1 MTTPIRVLHVAD
13 SAGWAG
19 GETWLLRVASALDRR
34 FRLSVVVPEPGPLV
48 ERLRALDVAV
58 HEAPMAARLV
68 NPAALAA
75 LVRVFRRV
83 APAIVQSHGA
93 RSNVYVRL
101 AARVARVPAVV
112 STVHNSLYDYP
123 VGALRRRVY
132 VTMDVA
138 TSPLADRI
146 VAVSG
151 AIARDLVERYGLPPA
166 KVVVVRN
173 GIEADAFAAQATN
186 VRARLGLAAGDRVVA
201 VAARMTE
208 QKGHAHLIDAL
219 PAIAAAVPGVR
230 CVFAGDGPL
239 RAALE
244 AHARRRG
251 VAGRCLFLGARDDVA
266 AVLASAD
273 VVALPSRSEGLPF
286 AVLEAMAVGRPVVAT
301 AVGGT
306 PEAIDDGR
314 TGLLVPAG
322 DTAALAAALARLL
335 GDPDVAR
342 RMGEQGAARVRR
354 EFSLAGMVGALAD
367 LYDGLR
373 PVAAARAAAAPAA
386 AEGAGRSGARRPG
399 DA

>member
-1 MTTPIRVLHVAD
+1 MNPGVRVLHVAD

-19 GETWLLRVASALDRR
+19 GETWLLRVAAALDRR
-34 FRLSVVVPEPGPLV
+34 FRLEVVVPEPGPLV
-48 ERLRALDVAV
+48 ERLRALDVVV
-58 HEAPMAARLV
+58 HEAPIAARLV

-75 LVRVFRRV
+75 LVRVCRRV

-101 AARVARVPAVV
+101 AGRIARVPAVV
-112 STVHNSLYDYP
+112 STVHNSLFDYP
-123 VGALRRRVY
+123 VGALRRRAY
-132 VTMDVA
+132 VAMEVA

-173 GIEADAFAAQATN
+173 GIDADGFAGRAAD
-186 VRARLGLAAGDRVVA
+186 VRARLGLAADDRVVV

-219 PAIAAAVPGVR
+219 PAIAAAVPRVR

-239 RAALE
+239 RAELE
-244 AHARRRG
+244 ARARHRG
-251 VAGRCLFLGARDDVA
+251 VDARCLFLGARTDVA
-266 AVLASAD
+266 DILASAD

-286 AVLEAMAVGRPVVAT
+286 AVLEAMAVGRPVVAS

-306 PEAIDDGR
+306 PEAVDDGR
-314 TGLLVPAG
+314 TGRLVPPG
-322 DTAALAAALARLL
+322 DVGALARAVAQVL
-335 GDPDVAR
+335 GDPAGGR
-342 RMGEQGAARVRR
+342 RMGERGALRVRQ
-354 EFSLAGMVGALAD
+354 EFAIGDMVRGLERVYDTAL
-367 LYDGLR
+367 G
-373 PVAAARAAAAPAA
+373 
-386 AEGAGRSGARRPG
+386 AEGEVRVASR
-399 DA
+399 